1 MKNYQVTIEFAEK
14 NEKGFFLEVQAQD
27 VCLAIENARKE
38 MKEAYPC
45 FVEGLNHSIVKVEL
59 VEHFECG
66 VWHK

>member
-1 MKNYQVTIEFAEK
+1 MKNYQVTIEFADK
-14 NEKGFFLEVQAQD
+14 NEKGFFLEVQAQGIR
-27 VCLAIENARKE
+27 LAIENAAKE

-45 FVEGLNHSIVKVEL
+45 FAECFDYLIVKVEL